1 MYRAYHTEHLT
12 PLTCDVP
19 WHGGGLTSSGRKL
32 LFPMQFIAQEKKN
45 EP

>member
-1 MYRAYHTEHLT
+1 VYRTYHTKHFR

-19 WHGGGLTSSGRKL
+19 WHGGGFTSSGRRL
-32 LFPMQFIAQEKKN
+32 LCPMQFVAQGRKN